1 MPYAHGPS
9 VKKLSKMAT
18 LLLGRNYIL
27 MLTRTVEHLRRL
39 LAEAYS
45 PPAAIAAL
53 AVAKHPRSAVGPQL
67 PHPAHA
73 SVPPVG
79 SLPPMHLASGI
90 QGAPTTATAAAG
102 LGLHGAL
109 GADSLLRLAPRLPL
123 GLEMSGLG
131 SPDLP
136 HTMAPHPAR
145 APFELL
151 KNVTHPAHLLPP
163 QYHHHHRQE
172 VPGSKM
178 PRLSPGALTP
188 KVAKDKDLPQMSKTS
203 PGRTTDLSS
212 VVRPIP
218 TLVAEGPNSRP
229 SPPAPH
235 RSHHHQQQH
244 SLHST
249 SPSRIPCSCCV
260 STVYS

>member
-53 AVAKHPRSAVGPQL
+53 AAAKHPRSAVGPQL
-67 PHPAHA
+67 PHPAHTP
-73 SVPPVG
+73 VPPMG
-79 SLPPMHLASGI
+79 HLPPVHLASGI
-90 QGAPTTATAAAG
+90 PGGPTTASAAAG

-136 HTMAPHPAR
+136 HTMAPHPIR

-163 QYHHHHRQE
+163 QYHHHHHQE

-178 PRLSPGALTP
+178 PRLSPGALNPT
-188 KVAKDKDLPQMSKTS
+188 VAKDKDLPQMNKTS

-218 TLVAEGPNSRP
+218 TLVAEGSISRP

>member
-53 AVAKHPRSAVGPQL
+53 AAAKHPRSAVGPQL

-79 SLPPMHLASGI
+79 HLPPVHLASGI
-90 QGAPTTATAAAG
+90 PGAPTTATAAAG

-109 GADSLLRLAPRLPL
+109 SADSLLRLAPRLPL

-163 QYHHHHRQE
+163 QYHHHHHQE
-172 VPGSKM
+172 VPAAKI
-178 PRLSPGALTP
+178 PRLSPGTLTSN
-188 KVAKDKDLPQMSKTS
+188 VAKEKDLPQLNKTS

-218 TLVAEGPNSRP
+218 TLVAEGSISRP
-229 SPPAPH
+229 SPPEPH
-235 RSHHHQQQH
+235 RSQHHQH

-249 SPSRIPCSCCV
+249 SLSRIPCSCCV